1 MSHQDRLRD
10 ALTAGDLKGAERHAM
25 AALRDSPSDGMFLAR
40 LGSIQMSLG
49 RAHEGVDALRQA
61 VAALPQAG
69 IVWNGYGVAL
79 AATGAA
85 RKAEVALRKALSL
98 APEIP
103 QNHCNY
109 GKVLRG
115 GLEEAAFGNVRRYD
129 WRETDIGKAGIDD
142 YIQAYLPHMDKENGR
157 LMALNVEADKPV

>member
-10 ALTAGDLKGAERHAM
+10 ALTAGDLKGVERHAI
-25 AALRDSPSDGMFLAR
+25 AALRDNPSDGMFLAR

-49 RAHEGVDALRQA
+49 RAHEGGDALLQA
-61 VAALPQAG
+61 VTALPQAG

-85 RKAEVALRKALSL
+85 REAEIALRKALSL
-98 APEIP
+98 APEIS
-103 QNHCNY
+103 QNHSSY
-109 GKVLRG
+109 GKVLRS
-115 GLEEAAFGNVRRYD
+115 GLEEAGFGNIRRYD

-142 YIQAYLPHMDKENGR
+142 YSQAYLPHMDKENGR
-157 LMALNVEADKPV
+157 LIALNVEADKPV

>member
-1 MSHQDRLRD
+1 MNHQDRLRD

-25 AALRDSPSDGMFLAR
+25 AALRDSPFDGMFLAR

-49 RAHEGVDALRQA
+49 RAHEGGDALRQA

-103 QNHCNY
+103 QNHSNY

-115 GLEEAAFGNVRRYD
+115 GLEEAGFGNVRRYD
-129 WRETDIGKAGIDD
+129 WRETNIGKAGIDD
-142 YIQAYLPHMDKENGR
+142 YIQAYLPHMDKENRR